1 MTSIYS
7 TLQTNYMARGFHG
20 EFEQLVLLAI
30 LRLGADAYGT
40 SIRHEI
46 EERTGRSVTVG
57 ALYSALERLEAK
69 GFLRAELGDPTP
81 QRGGRARRHYTV
93 LPLGLA
99 ELRRARL
106 ALAQMWAG
114 IEPERR

>member
-1 MTSIYS
+1 MTRS
-7 TLQTNYMARGFHG
+7 FHG

-57 ALYSALERLEAK
+57 ALYSALERLEGK
-69 GFLRAELGDPTP
+69 GFLRAELGEPTP

-93 LPLGLA
+93 LPVGLA
-99 ELRRARL
+99 ELRRARR
-106 ALAQMWAG
+106 ALARMWDG
-114 IEPERR
+114 LEPERR

>member
-1 MTSIYS
+1 MTRS
-7 TLQTNYMARGFHG
+7 FHG

-30 LRLGADAYGT
+30 LRLGSDAYGT

-46 EERTGRSVTVG
+46 EDRTGRSVTVG
-57 ALYSALERLEAK
+57 ALYSALDRLERK

-93 LPLGLA
+93 LPAGLA
-99 ELRRARL
+99 ELRRARR
-106 ALAQMWAG
+106 ALARMWDG
-114 IEPERR
+114 LESVPERR